1 MKNCLTIAGSDCSAG
16 AGIQADIKAMSACGV
31 YAMSVITSVVA
42 ENTSRVVSV
51 YDLPDEVI
59 KQQID
64 AVFEDISVDG
74 VKIGMIKSPSIM
86 QAVAEKLKQYSP
98 CTVVADP
105 VMSAKDGCALMDEA
119 ALDVLKNEII
129 PACTLLTPN
138 IPEAEL
144 IAQMKIDS
152 QRDMMLCAKKIYA
165 MGCGAVLVKGGHY
178 GGMPIDI
185 LYDGNG
191 FYKYSSPRIN
201 TKNTHGTGCTLSSA
215 IASNLAKGRD
225 LETSVKYAKNYISGA
240 LAAMLDLGKGSGPM
254 DHAFAI
260 EGEY

>member
-51 YDLPDEVI
+51 YDLPGEVI

-74 VKIGMIKSPSIM
+74 VKIGMIK
-86 QAVAEKLKQYSP
+86 QYSP
-98 CTVVADP
+98 CNVVADP
-105 VMSAKDGCALMDEA
+105 VMSAKDGCALMAET

-152 QRDMMLCAKKIYA
+152 QKDMMLSAKKIYA

-215 IASNLAKGRD
+215 ITAFLAKGNSIQQ
-225 LETSVKYAKNYISGA
+225 SV
-240 LAAMLDLGKGSGPM
+240 LLGKRYVYNAIKNSLEIGKGHGPLHHFYDYYSM
-254 DHAFAI
+254 KGF
-260 EGEY
+260 E